1 MKYIF
6 YTLLCLF
13 CASQVAAVEPDEIL
27 SDPALEARARE
38 ISTGVRCVVCQNEP
52 IDTSNASVAKDLR
65 LLVRERL
72 LAGDTNTQ
80 VEAFLVA
87 RYGDY
92 VLFRPPFR
100 GATYVLW
107 FAPIV
112 IFGFGLIAVIRAVRC
127 PGASPTLDQLSDDE
141 LATLSK
147 IISSKDDGTA

>member
-1 MKYIF
+1 MKRIVYI
-6 YTLLCLF
+6 LLLMF
-13 CASQVAAVEPDEIL
+13 CATQVVAVEPDEIL
-27 SDPALEARARE
+27 SDPVLEARARE
-38 ISTGVRCVVCQNEP
+38 ISAGVRCVVCQNEP

-72 LAGDTNTQ
+72 LAGDTNAE

-107 FAPIV
+107 FAPV
-112 IFGFGLIAVIRAVRC
+112 LIFSIGLLAVTRAVRNRSTA
-127 PGASPTLDQLSDDE
+127 PAFDQLSDEE
-141 LATLSK
+141 LARLSQ
-147 IISSKDDGTA
+147 IMSAKDDDTA